1 MQEMQEERGSEELHV
16 MGDLVRIQVAIRCEL
31 SFLLQK
37 WEMKIVKLFLHVLHA
52 FNIFN

>member
-1 MQEMQEERGSEELHV
+1 M
-16 MGDLVRIQVAIRCEL
+16 MGDLVRIQVAIRYEL

-37 WEMKIVKLFLHVLHA
+37 WEMKIIKLLLHVLNA